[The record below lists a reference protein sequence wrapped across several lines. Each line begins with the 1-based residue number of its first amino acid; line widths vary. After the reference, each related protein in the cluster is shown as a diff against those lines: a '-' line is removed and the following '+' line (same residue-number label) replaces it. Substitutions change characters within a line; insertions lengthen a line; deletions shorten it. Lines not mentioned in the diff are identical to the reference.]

1 MYQVLIPLAV
11 LLVIYKILEIR
22 KLRSLNRPPIV
33 HISHEALFRYPRQA
47 YETALKE
54 NGSVIGV
61 YRKNR
66 LEYIVDASLAS
77 EVLTNDALFS
87 AERGTA
93 AILNMPILN
102 ALPHSFIGSLDKL
115 INKSVI
121 PFMETLVPKLA
132 PVFDKH
138 MFQLAARAENS
149 KYEDGVPVELA
160 HHVHDAMAES
170 MLMLIIGEKNPSPE
184 MVAAAIKVAFDVA
197 IVAGIYQNIDY
208 WSRTFPSTWRAF
220 IWIKLMVFTIPW
232 TFRHIAWRVWKDLQI
247 VRKTGK
253 TDHLDEHCLVYRL
266 IQDTGSVTGLKD
278 RLWIVCLTLGITFAS
293 IHQTSAVIVWVV
305 YELGVRQEFLAP
317 IRQELADIL
326 ETDPVTGKPTLTYTS
341 LRNAERLDSF
351 IREVLRMKGDTLTV
365 FRLTTKDAPLGG
377 YIIPKNTLITPLATL
392 SHEST
397 ELHGDDATKFIG
409 DRWVGSG
416 KSSAGISSAYWPFGL
431 GRFACPGRVLAI
443 AYALF
448 CSRRCL
454 ANEFYLRREIKLMI
468 FALVGRADLAMEGG
482 KYTVID
488 PLNTTAVP
496 PRGQLLLKPLEKH
509 IY

>member
-1 MYQVLIPLAV
+1 MSLNMYQVFFALAV
-11 LLVIYKILEIR
+11 LLLVYKFFEG
-22 KLRSLNRPPIV
+22 KSKSLNRPPIV

-54 NGSVIGV
+54 HGPVIGV

-66 LEYIVDASLAS
+66 LEYITDESLAS

-102 ALPHSFIGSLDKL
+102 MLPHSFIGSLDKL

-132 PVFDKH
+132 PVFEKH
-138 MFQLAARAENS
+138 MFELAAQAEAS
-149 KYEDGVPVELA
+149 KSDAGVPVELA

-184 MVAAAIKVAFDVA
+184 FVRAAIKVAFDVA
-197 IVAGIYQNIDY
+197 IVAGIYQNLGY

-220 IWIKLMVFTIPW
+220 IWIKLMIFTIPW
-232 TFRHIAWRVWKDLQI
+232 TFRNIAWRVWKDLQV

-253 TDHLDEHCLVYRL
+253 SDHLDPVCLVSRL
-266 IQDTGSVTGLKD
+266 IQDTGSLRLKD

-293 IHQTSAVIVWVV
+293 IHQTSAVIIWVV
-305 YELGVRQEFLAP
+305 YELGVRRENLP
-317 IRQELADIL
+317 LLRQELVDIL
-326 ETDPVTGKPTLTYTS
+326 ETDPVSGKPTLTYSS

-351 IREVLRMKGDTLTV
+351 IREVLRMKGDTLTI
-365 FRLTTKDAPLGG
+365 FRLTTKDVPLGG
-377 YIIPKNTLITPLATL
+377 YIIPKNTLITPMATL
-392 SHEST
+392 LHENT
-397 ELHGDDATKFIG
+397 DLHGEDAKKFIG
-409 DRWVGSG
+409 DRWMGSG
-416 KSSAGISSAYWPFGL
+416 KTSASISTGYWPFGL
-431 GRFACPGRVLAI
+431 GRFACPGRQLAI
-443 AYALF
+443 A
-448 CSRRCL
+448 
-454 ANEFYLRREIKLMI
+454 EIKLMI
-468 FALVGRADLAMEGG
+468 FALIARADLSMEGN

-496 PRGQLLLKPLEKH
+496 PRGQLLLTRLDKH
-509 IY
+509 IF